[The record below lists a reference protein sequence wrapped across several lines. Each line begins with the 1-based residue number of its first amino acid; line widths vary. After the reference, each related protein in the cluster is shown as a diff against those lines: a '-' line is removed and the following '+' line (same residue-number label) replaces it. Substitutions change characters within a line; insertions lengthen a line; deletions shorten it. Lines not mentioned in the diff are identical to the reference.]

1 ILPPPPPP
9 PQEKKIAIGDERI
22 LEFGETKF
30 IKGSRSNEDLLQV
43 ADFTRLYLD
52 SPMPDNLKLDNIL
65 LYITRQTLSRILL
78 MDELYKKFIDVQGI
92 ICEFG
97 VFYGANLA
105 LYEAF
110 RGLYEPYN
118 ITRKIVGFDTFE
130 GFPNIN
136 KKDGESEIVQK
147 GAYSTTKGYEEY
159 LEQVLLYHEKQSP
172 VSHKKKF
179 ELIKGDATK
188 TVKEYFNKYP
198 ETIVAFAYFD
208 FDLYEPTKECLE
220 TIIPHLSKGAII
232 GFDELNH
239 HEFPG
244 ETRAFDEVLGLNKQV
259 IHRSRTNPYTS
270 YILYE

>member
-1 ILPPPPPP
+1 MNTPTPPSTLYSDTV
-9 PQEKKIAIGDERI
+9 KYERV
-22 LEFGETKF
+22 LEAGKTRF
-30 IKGSRSNEDLLQV
+30 IKSSRSNEDMLQ
-43 ADFTRLYLD
+43 AENFTRLYLD

-136 KKDGESEIVQK
+136 EKDGGAEIARE
-147 GAYSTTKGYEEY
+147 GAYSTTKGYEKY

-172 VSHKKKF
+172 LSHKKKF
-179 ELIKGDATK
+179 ELIKGDAAK
-188 TVKEYFNKYP
+188 TAREYFDKYP

-220 TIIPHLSKGAII
+220 AIIPHLSKGAVI

-244 ETRAFDEVLGLNKQV
+244 ETRAFDEVLGINKRI
-259 IHRSRTNPYTS
+259 IHRSRINPYTS